1 MKGKV
6 QDTQYPSR
14 LSKYNMFKRW
24 SQLAESKYIYR
35 VETIPE
41 AVPTNYSEAKLGST
55 KFQEAKKA
63 LYKVTSS
70 INCKI
75 LDKSDPFSNL
85 GIFQSRIGQLDQEAH
100 GAGRIR
106 DLIS

>member
-6 QDTQYPSR
+6 QDTQFPSR

-24 SQLAESKYIYR
+24 THLAESKYIYR

-63 LYKVTSS
+63 LFKLKL
-70 INCKI
+70 C
-75 LDKSDPFSNL
+75 
-85 GIFQSRIGQLDQEAH
+85 
-100 GAGRIR
+100 
-106 DLIS
+106 